1 MPAKVF
7 ITGAGL
13 VTALGVGKAAN
24 LQALLA
30 GQSGIGPIQ
39 HLNTIHQNTLPVGE
53 VKHTNEELLTL
64 CGLPANTTQYTRT
77 TLLGLLAAKEA
88 YAQAGNNGQHVRTGF
103 ISANSVGGMG
113 TTEVFY
119 EDFLKDN
126 DSGDITQVATHD
138 CGDSTERIAKELG
151 IADFVSTI
159 STACSSSANSIMLG
173 ARMIKMG
180 LLDRVVAG
188 GTDALTKF
196 TLNGFNS
203 LQILDKE
210 PCKPFDEYRKGLN
223 LGEGAGY
230 VVLES
235 EALAMANPER
245 ILGELKGYGNA
256 NDAHH
261 QTASSPD
268 GKGAGLAIE
277 KALAVAGLAAIDIDY
292 INAHGTGTE
301 NNDLSEGLA
310 LERVFG
316 GKLPMFSSTKGFTGH
331 TLAAAGGVEAVIS
344 LLSLEHQ
351 TVFANLRHATSMK
364 ELQHLPQIKLTYTQI
379 NHILSN
385 SFGFGGNC
393 SSLIISKYH
402 GQ

>member
-13 VTALGVGKAAN
+13 VTALGVGKN
-24 LQALLA
+24 VNVEALLA
-30 GQSGIGPIQ
+30 GNTGIATIK
-39 HLNTIHQNTLPVGE
+39 HLQTVHKDTIPVGE
-53 VKHTNEELLTL
+53 VKHTDAELLAL
-64 CGLPANTTQYTRT
+64 CGLPNDAEGFTRT

-88 YAQAGNNGQHVRTGF
+88 LQDANADTAAVRTGF

-113 TTEVFY
+113 TTELFY
-119 EDFLKDN
+119 PAFLDHEDAGNIAD
-126 DSGDITQVATHD
+126 VATHD
-138 CGDSTERIAKELG
+138 CGDSTARIAEQLG
-151 IADFVSTI
+151 IQDFVTTI

-173 ARMIKMG
+173 ARMIKLG

-203 LQILDKE
+203 LQILDHNL
-210 PCKPFDEYRKGLN
+210 CKPFDENRKGLN

-235 EALAMANPER
+235 ETLAMQQPER
-245 ILGELKGYGNA
+245 ILGILAGYGNT
-256 NDAHH
+256 NDAYH

-277 KALAVAGLAAIDIDY
+277 KAFAVSGLSPADIDY
-292 INAHGTGTE
+292 INVHGTGTE

-310 LERVFG
+310 IERIFG
-316 GKLPMFSSTKGFTGH
+316 ENVPPFSSTKAYTGH

-344 LLSLEHQ
+344 LLTMQHQ
-351 TVFANLRHATSMK
+351 TVFPNLHFAQPMK
-364 ELQHLPQIKLTYTQI
+364 ELKHTPQTTVKQVAI

-393 SSLIISKYH
+393 SSLIISRY
-402 GQ
+402 QA

>member
-24 LQALLA
+24 IEALMA
-30 GQSGIGPIQ
+30 GNTGIGAINYLQ
-39 HLNTIHQNTLPVGE
+39 TIHKGTIPAGE
-53 VKHTNEELLTL
+53 VKHSNAELFAL
-64 CGLPANTTQYTRT
+64 CGLPNNTAGYTRT

-88 YAQAGNNGQHVRTGF
+88 LQQSGTNGRAVRTGF
-103 ISANSVGGMG
+103 ISATSVGGMG
-113 TTEVFY
+113 ATELFY
-119 EDFLKDN
+119 PAFLKDSN
-126 DSGDITQVATHD
+126 AGNIADVATHD
-138 CGDSTERIAKELG
+138 CGDSTAVIAADIG
-151 IADFVSTI
+151 IADFVTTI

-188 GTDALTKF
+188 GTDGLTKF

-203 LQILDKE
+203 LQILDHE
-210 PCKPFDEYRKGLN
+210 LCKPFDEHRKGLN

-230 VVLES
+230 IVLES
-235 EALAMANPER
+235 ETLAMEDPTR
-245 ILGELKGYGNA
+245 ILGQLSGYGNT
-256 NDAHH
+256 NDAFH

-277 KALAVAGLAAIDIDY
+277 KAFAVSGLLPADIDY
-292 INAHGTGTE
+292 INVHGTGTE

-310 LERVFG
+310 IERIFG
-316 GKLPMFSSTKGFTGH
+316 NQIPVYSSTKAFTGH

-344 LLSLEHQ
+344 LFALQHQ
-351 TVFANLRHATSMK
+351 LVFPNLHFAVPMK
-364 ELQHLPQIKLTYTQI
+364 ELKQAPQTKLTGASI

-393 SSLIISKYH
+393 SSLIISRY
-402 GQ
+402 QA

>member
-24 LQALLA
+24 IEALLA
-30 GQSGIGPIQ
+30 GNTGIGLIE
-39 HLNTIHQNTLPVGE
+39 HLKTIHKGTIPAGE
-53 VKHTNEELLTL
+53 VKHTNAQLLAM
-64 CGLPANTTQYTRT
+64 CSLPADAKNYTRT
-77 TLLGLLAAKEA
+77 TLLGILAATEA
-88 YAQAGNNGQHVRTGF
+88 LQQANISGDSVRTGF

-113 TTEVFY
+113 TTELFY
-119 EDFLKDN
+119 PAFLADPDAGN
-126 DSGDITQVATHD
+126 IADVATHD
-138 CGDSTERIAKELG
+138 CGDSTMRIAETLG
-151 IADFVSTI
+151 INDFVTTI

-188 GTDALTKF
+188 GTDSLTRF
-196 TLNGFNS
+196 TLNGFHS
-203 LQILDKE
+203 LQILDHNL
-210 PCKPFDEYRKGLN
+210 CKPFDENRKGLN

-230 VVLES
+230 IVMES
-235 EALAMANPER
+235 EKLAVQNPAR
-245 ILGELKGYGNA
+245 ILGILSGYGNT
-256 NDAHH
+256 NDAFH

-268 GKGAGLAIE
+268 GKGARMAIE
-277 KALAVAGLAAIDIDY
+277 RAFVVSGLMPTDIDY
-292 INAHGTGTE
+292 INVHGTGTE

-310 LERVFG
+310 IERIFG
-316 GKLPMFSSTKGFTGH
+316 ENVPIFSSTKAFTGH

-344 LLSLEHQ
+344 LLTLQHQ
-351 TVFANLRHATSMK
+351 TVFPNLHFEVPMK
-364 ELQHLPQIKLTYTQI
+364 ELKHTPQTTVSKTSI

-393 SSLIISKYH
+393 SSLILSRYKA
-402 GQ
+402 

>member
-1 MPAKVF
+1 MPAVY
-7 ITGAGL
+7 IIGAGL

-24 LQALLA
+24 LDALLA
-30 GQSGIGPIQ
+30 GRSGIGSIR
-39 HLNTIHQNTLPVGE
+39 HLQTVHQDLPVGE
-53 VKHTNEELLTL
+53 VKHSDMELLAL
-64 CGLPANTTQYTRT
+64 CGLSNRQQYTRT
-77 TLLGLLAAKEA
+77 TLLGLLAASEA
-88 YAQAGNNGQHVRTGF
+88 LEQAGGNAGGIRTGF
-103 ISANSVGGMG
+103 ISATSVGGMG
-113 TTEVFY
+113 STELFY
-119 EDFLKDN
+119 PDFLKDP
-126 DSGDITQVATHD
+126 DSGDIQAVATHD
-138 CGDSTERIAKELG
+138 CGDSTERIAKALG
-151 IADFVSTI
+151 IKDFVSTI

-173 ARMIKMG
+173 ARMIRAG

-210 PCKPFDEYRKGLN
+210 PCKPFDEHRKGLN
-223 LGEGAGY
+223 LGEGAGF

-235 EALAMANPER
+235 EVLARKNPER
-245 ILGELKGYGNA
+245 ILGILSGYGNT
-256 NDAHH
+256 NDAYH

-277 KALAVAGLAAIDIDY
+277 KALAVAGLSTSQIDY

-301 NNDLSEGLA
+301 NNDVSEGLA

-316 GKLPMFSSTKGFTGH
+316 GKLPPFSSTKAYTGH

-344 LLSLEHQ
+344 LLALGHQ
-351 TVFANLRHATSMK
+351 TVFPNLRHAVPMK
-364 ELQHLPQIKLTYTQI
+364 ELQNLPETALKSHKI

-393 SSLIISKYH
+393 SSLVISKH
-402 GQ
+402 RG

>member
-24 LQALLA
+24 SEALLA
-30 GQSGIGPIQ
+30 GTTGIGTIS
-39 HLNTIHQNTLPVGE
+39 HLQTIHKGTIPVAE
-53 VKHTNEELLTL
+53 VKHTDAELLAL
-64 CGLPANTTQYTRT
+64 CGLSAGTTGYTRT

-88 YAQAGNNGQHVRTGF
+88 LQEAVANGATVRTGF

-113 TTEVFY
+113 TTELFY
-119 EDFLKDN
+119 PAFLEDADAGN
-126 DSGDITQVATHD
+126 IADVATHD
-138 CGDSTERIAKELG
+138 CGDSTARIAEALG
-151 IADFVSTI
+151 IQDFVTTI

-203 LQILDKE
+203 LQILDHNL
-210 PCKPFDEYRKGLN
+210 CKPFDENRKGLN

-235 EALAMANPER
+235 EELAMKHPER
-245 ILGELKGYGNA
+245 ILGILAGYGNT
-256 NDAHH
+256 NDAYH

-277 KALAVAGLAAIDIDY
+277 KAFAISGLVPSDIDY
-292 INAHGTGTE
+292 INVHGTGTE

-310 LERVFG
+310 IERIFG
-316 GKLPMFSSTKGFTGH
+316 EKVPLFSSTKAYTGH

-344 LLSLEHQ
+344 LLAIQ
-351 TVFANLRHATSMK
+351 QQAVFPNLRLDQPMK
-364 ELQHLPQIKLTYTQI
+364 ELAHKPQTSLKIVTV
-379 NHILSN
+379 NHVLSN

-393 SSLIISKYH
+393 SSLIISRY
-402 GQ
+402 QA

>member
-24 LQALLA
+24 VEALLA
-30 GQSGIGPIQ
+30 SNTGIGAIK
-39 HLNTIHQNTLPVGE
+39 HLQTIHKDTIPAGE
-53 VKHTNEELLTL
+53 VKYTNAELLAL
-64 CGLPANTTQYTRT
+64 CGLPGGTRNYTRT

-88 YAQAGNNGQHVRTGF
+88 LQQANVLGDAVRTGF

-113 TTEVFY
+113 TTELFY
-119 EDFLKDN
+119 PAFLADPN
-126 DSGDITQVATHD
+126 AGNILDVATHD
-138 CGDSTERIAKELG
+138 CGESTSRIAEALG
-151 IADFVSTI
+151 INDFVTTI
-159 STACSSSANSIMLG
+159 STACSSSANSIMLA

-203 LQILDKE
+203 LQILDHNL
-210 PCKPFDEYRKGLN
+210 CKPFDENRKGLN

-230 VVLES
+230 IVLES
-235 EALAMANPER
+235 EKLALENPTR
-245 ILGELKGYGNA
+245 ILGELAGYGNT
-256 NDAHH
+256 NDAYH

-268 GKGAGLAIE
+268 GRGAGMAIE
-277 KALAVAGLAAIDIDY
+277 KAFAVSGLEPADIDY
-292 INAHGTGTE
+292 INVHGTGTE

-310 LERVFG
+310 IERIFG
-316 GKLPMFSSTKGFTGH
+316 AKIPVFSSTKAFTGH
-331 TLAAAGGVEAVIS
+331 TLAAAGGIEAVIS
-344 LLSLEHQ
+344 LFVLQYQ
-351 TVFANLRHATSMK
+351 TVFPNLHFEVPMK
-364 ELQHLPQIKLTYTQI
+364 ELKHTPQTIIKQATI

-393 SSLIISKYH
+393 SSLILSRYKA
-402 GQ
+402 

>member
-24 LQALLA
+24 LTALLA
-30 GQSGIGPIQ
+30 GNTGIGGIQ
-39 HLNTIHQNTLPVGE
+39 FLQTIHKGTIPVGE
-53 VKHTNEELLTL
+53 VKHSDAELLAL
-64 CGLPANTTQYTRT
+64 CGLAQSNNQYTRT

-88 YAQAGNNGQHVRTGF
+88 MQQAEVGTQKVRTGF
-103 ISANSVGGMG
+103 ISATSVGGMG
-113 TTEVFY
+113 STELFY
-119 EDFLKDN
+119 PDFLEN
-126 DSGDITQVATHD
+126 EEGGDISMVATHD
-138 CGDSTERIAKELG
+138 CGDSTIRIAEALG
-151 IADFVSTI
+151 ITDYITTI

-203 LQILDKE
+203 LQILDHNL
-210 PCKPFDEYRKGLN
+210 CRPFDENRKGLN
-223 LGEGAGY
+223 LGEGAGF

-235 EALAMANPER
+235 ETLAMASPDR
-245 ILGELKGYGNA
+245 ILGELSGYGNT
-256 NDAHH
+256 NDAFH

-268 GKGAGLAIE
+268 GKGAGMAIE
-277 KALAVAGLAAIDIDY
+277 KALSVAGLTASDIGY

-310 LERVFG
+310 LERIFEEHM
-316 GKLPMFSSTKGFTGH
+316 PPYSSTKAFTGH
-331 TLAAAGGVEAVIS
+331 TLAAAGGVEAIIS
-344 LLSLEHQ
+344 LFALQ
-351 TVFANLRHATSMK
+351 QQMVFANLHLVSPMK
-364 ELQHLPQIKLTYTQI
+364 ELTHIPQVMAGQANI
-379 NHILSN
+379 NHVLSN

-393 SSLIISKYH
+393 SSLIISKY
-402 GQ
+402 GA